1 MGLLYLCLAIPGLVK
16 EIRDNK
22 ALVDIGGVLREVD
35 TSLLER
41 VEPGDYVIVHVGYA
55 IQILSKEEALDSLEL
70 WKELLETI

>member
-1 MGLLYLCLAIPGLVK
+1 MK